1 MRTFTKC
8 MSNLGFNRSAFIEA
22 METHPL
28 DHPKLHTFSQCVL
41 KGIGALK
48 EDGTLDFT
56 ECKAK
61 CEKEHSMDCSF
72 IQNVKSLKEIMTTKH
87 RSVYFY
93 AKQKIIPNYFGK
105 SSKHK
110 VSSCAAL
117 YFCLF

>member
-87 RSVYFY
+87 SKTLTNSRRRRKDVRGL
-93 AKQKIIPNYFGK
+93 QGWTK
-105 SSKHK
+105 SFWIRCH
-110 VSSCAAL
+110 
-117 YFCLF
+117 